1 MKEKF
6 LRALE
11 DKDFSELFKKGGM
24 SFLMRA
30 GGQILGFIMT
40 LIIARFFGAS
50 GLGDYILA
58 IIVLRIFVLFAK
70 LGMDIASIRFI
81 ASLSIKQHWRQI
93 IAYRKQSIRI
103 LLLTTIALSLIM
115 YFFAEPI
122 ALFVGTKTLYIQF
135 NAFFIFPMAIFILN
149 YQSLRGLK
157 EITSFSFF
165 NWMSRLLFSI
175 AIILIAVQFSKAE
188 WIPIF
193 AFLLGLVLAAIF
205 SQITFNV
212 SIKRRLKDNKA
223 KKLTSKIFT
232 IKSILV
238 VSLPLMFAQS
248 GQFIMAWTDKL
259 MLGGMTNSSEVGIY
273 DVAFKLSMIIG
284 IALTSVTSITSPK
297 FAEVYANNEFNRL
310 EKVVRQST
318 KLTVWS
324 SLPICLI
331 LLFLSSNVLG
341 LFGNDF
347 QEGQLVFF
355 ILCFARIITAFLG
368 PAGNLLQ
375 MTGRQVIYMNVL
387 IVGAIIN
394 FSLNLML
401 IPENNLFSDYGISGI
416 EGAAVASMCSLV
428 FWNLSMVYY
437 AKREFGFWT
446 IYNPFKVNNV

>member
-1 MKEKF
+1 
-6 LRALE
+6 
-11 DKDFSELFKKGGM
+11 
-24 SFLMRA
+24 
-30 GGQILGFIMT
+30 
-40 LIIARFFGAS
+40 
-50 GLGDYILA
+50 
-58 IIVLRIFVLFAK
+58 
-70 LGMDIASIRFI
+70 
-81 ASLSIKQHWRQI
+81 
-93 IAYRKQSIRI
+93 
-103 LLLTTIALSLIM
+103 
-115 YFFAEPI
+115 
-122 ALFVGTKTLYIQF
+122 
-135 NAFFIFPMAIFILN
+135 
-149 YQSLRGLK
+149 
-157 EITSFSFF
+157 
-165 NWMSRLLFSI
+165 
-175 AIILIAVQFSKAE
+175 
-188 WIPIF
+188 
-193 AFLLGLVLAAIF
+193 
-205 SQITFNV
+205 
-212 SIKRRLKDNKA
+212 
-223 KKLTSKIFT
+223 
-232 IKSILV
+232 
-238 VSLPLMFAQS
+238 MFAQS
-248 GQFIMAWTDKL
+248 GQFIMAWIDKL
-259 MLGGMTNSSEVGIY
+259 MLGGMIDSSEVGIY